1 MKKVIEHFGSQVKLA
16 AAINEA
22 FGENIKT
29 GHIYWWINKG
39 VPINR
44 AIQIEKVSGGL
55 FNRRYLRPDIFD

>member
-1 MKKVIEHFGSQVKLA
+1 MEKVIKHFGSQVKLA
-16 AAINEA
+16 AAINKA
-22 FGENIKT
+22 FDCNIKT
-29 GHIYWWINKG
+29 GHIYFWIKNG